1 MIPTLFGIMLVS
13 FVIVQYAPGGPVERV
28 LAQLQGNDA
37 SASSRVGGGAGDFGG
52 WVRDNVT
59 ALQGARHLLT
69 DANLAALDGFEA
81 ALHAPGPIAATRLA
95 RLGMYRQTKAGT
107 AALLA
112 AAAAGRL
119 RPIGPRQV

>member
-1 MIPTLFGIMLVS
+1 MRFPVS
-13 FVIVQYAPGGPVERV
+13 NLTKVALGGPG
-28 LAQLQGNDA
+28 LTTAY
-37 SASSRVGGGAGDFGG
+37 
-52 WVRDNVT
+52 VT
-59 ALQGARHLLT
+59 SARHLLT

-81 ALHAPGPIAATRLA
+81 ALRAPGPIAATRLA